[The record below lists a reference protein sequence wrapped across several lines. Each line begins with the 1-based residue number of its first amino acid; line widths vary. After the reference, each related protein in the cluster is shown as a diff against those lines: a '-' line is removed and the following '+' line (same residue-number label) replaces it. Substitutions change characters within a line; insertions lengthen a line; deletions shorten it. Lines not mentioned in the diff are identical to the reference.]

1 MLQDTME
8 GYPVEMLESETAVI
22 LFVSVPVVPAGL
34 PQIRKALPAL
44 IAGTRLAAGCLTYEV
59 YESVDAPAQILFYES
74 WASGA
79 RLAAHLNGPA
89 MTEFADVAMP
99 HLAGAPHVW
108 RLTPLP

>member
-1 MLQDTME
+1 
-8 GYPVEMLESETAVI
+8 
-22 LFVSVPVVPAGL
+22 
-34 PQIRKALPAL
+34 
-44 IAGTRLAAGCLTYEV
+44 V